1 MDRRRL
7 LRVTHM
13 VSTSEM
19 LRRCRNSV
27 PVIPVNGMRRLPA
40 SSQIILES
48 VCDGPEESG
57 SVRWRDGRHQND
69 IIRRQK

>member
-40 SSQIILES
+40 SSQIILEYAVLLLS
-48 VCDGPEESG
+48 VMGPKKA
-57 SVRWRDGRHQND
+57 VP
-69 IIRRQK
+69 